1 VRHGYPRFVPH
12 DPRRHV
18 DLEAVHNFRDLGGY
32 ETADGRRVRWG
43 RVFRADGLYRLTNDD
58 VVRLSPLGLRT
69 VIDLRT
75 ADELVE
81 RGTFPL
87 DLHPV
92 EFHHLSII
100 DRTWDVDEAEEW
112 GDDQAGF
119 LRSKY
124 HSMLRQGGDKVG
136 DALRIIS
143 GADNCPVVF
152 HCAAGKDRTGLV
164 AGMLLAG
171 LGVDDA
177 TIAADFALSAAAG
190 ARTRAWAVDKSPEL
204 TERFA
209 TMPEVF
215 YAAHPESITGLL
227 DVLRDAHGT
236 IRAFCRTIGVDESHW
251 DALEDHLLTA

>member
-1 VRHGYPRFVPH
+1 MPH
-12 DPRRHV
+12 DPRRHI

-32 ETADGRRVRWG
+32 TAAGGRRLAWG
-43 RVFRADGLYRLTNDD
+43 RVFRADGLYRLTEAD
-58 VVRLSPLGLRT
+58 VARLAPLGLRT

-87 DLHPV
+87 DQHPV

-100 DRTWDVDEAEEW
+100 DRTWDVDEAEQW

-119 LRSKY
+119 LQSKY
-124 HSMLRQGGDKVG
+124 HSMLKQGGDKVG
-136 DALRIIS
+136 AALRIIS
-143 GADNCPVVF
+143 DADNCPVVF

-164 AGMLLAG
+164 AGLLLSG
-171 LGVDDA
+171 LGVDDD
-177 TIAADFALSAAAG
+177 TVAADFALSAAAG

-215 YAAHPESITGLL
+215 YAAHPESIVGLL
-227 DVLRDAHGT
+227 DDLRASHGS
-236 IRAFCRTIGVDESHW
+236 IRAFCRGIGVDDAHW
-251 DALEDHLLTA
+251 ARLEDHLLT